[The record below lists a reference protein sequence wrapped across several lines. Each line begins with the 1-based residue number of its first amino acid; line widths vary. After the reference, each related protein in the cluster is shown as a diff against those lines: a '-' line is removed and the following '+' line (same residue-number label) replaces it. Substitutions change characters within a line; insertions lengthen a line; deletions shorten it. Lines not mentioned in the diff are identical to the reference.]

1 MNNILRFISIFLA
14 AGALFNS
21 CETTDLDLRTSPNDL
36 APDQADPNLLLNYV
50 QLQYVA
56 SMSALNNLSAALVRI
71 DHLACGSD
79 YFNCLPASILSNTWT
94 RTYVDILSNLQNLE
108 AQDAGTGDLA
118 FQIAVAKT
126 LYAHSLILLV
136 DFAAKAP
143 FSQAGNPKDFPAPS
157 LDSGEEVYE
166 GAMQLL
172 DEAYSL
178 FSADPITI
186 GVVDLFYDEDISKW
200 KKLINTIKLKVAYT
214 TGNASM
220 FNTII
225 ASGEFI
231 SSSEDDFFF
240 RYGTRELQPDTRH
253 PDYTIDYTP
262 SGASLYKSNWMMQL
276 MLNAKDP
283 RIRYYYYRQVD
294 ATPGV
299 DAPPNETVQACGLVP
314 EPQHY
319 LDGGF
324 TICPPPQGYW
334 GRSHGGGGGIP
345 PDNFLR
351 SAIGVYP
358 AGGRFDDD
366 SFGNVGLGLGGGG
379 AGIEP
384 IIMSSYVDF
393 WRGYMATSDAERA
406 NFLRSGMTKSIAT
419 VKSFGTLDS
428 TADLANFEPQPDEV
442 TSYTDLVVLDFLAAS
457 GDDKENIYAEQ
468 YWIALYGGAAEA
480 WTYYRLTGY
489 PTTLQPMLEAN
500 PGPFPR
506 SLLYAEN
513 EVVNNPNLL
522 QKESLTEQVFWDTNP
537 PSPSFPRA
545 N

>member
-1 MNNILRFISIFLA
+1 MKIILRFVSIILA

-21 CETTDLDLRTSPNDL
+21 CETTELDLRTSPNDL
-36 APDQADPNLLLNYV
+36 APDQADPNLLLNFV
-50 QLQYVA
+50 QLQYAA

-71 DHLACGSD
+71 DLLTCGSD
-79 YFNCLPASILSNTWT
+79 YFNCLPGPTLNGTWT
-94 RTYVDILSNLQNLE
+94 RTYVDILPNLQILE
-108 AQDAGTGDLA
+108 SQDAGTGDLA

-136 DFAAKAP
+136 DFAAKAN
-143 FSQAGNPKDFPAPS
+143 FSQAGNPKDFPAPL

-186 GVVDLFYDEDISKW
+186 GVVDLFYDADIGKW
-200 KKLINTIKLKVAYT
+200 RKLINTIKLKVAYT
-214 TGNASM
+214 TGNAAM
-220 FNTII
+220 FNSII
-225 ASGEFI
+225 TGGEFI
-231 SSSEDDFFF
+231 SSAEDDFFF
-240 RYGTRELQPDTRH
+240 QYGTRELVPDTRH
-253 PDYTIDYTP
+253 PDYAVDYTP
-262 SGASLYKSNWMMQL
+262 SGAGLYRSNWMMRL
-276 MLNAKDP
+276 MLDANDP
-283 RIRYYYYRQVD
+283 RLRYYFYRQVD

-299 DAPPNETVQACGLVP
+299 DAPTDENVQGCGVAPNLP
-314 EPQHY
+314 HY
-319 LDGGF
+319 EDGGF
-324 TICPPPQGYW
+324 TICPPPLGYW
-334 GRSHGGGGGIP
+334 GRSHGSGGGRP
-345 PDNFLR
+345 PDNFLIT
-351 SAIGVYP
+351 AVGVYP

-366 SFGNVGLGLGGGG
+366 SFGNVGIGLGGGG

-393 WRGYMATSDAERA
+393 WRGYMATSDGERA

-419 VKSFGTLDS
+419 VQSYGALDS
-428 TADLANFEPQPDEV
+428 NADLANFEPQPNQV
-442 TSYTDLVVLDFLAAS
+442 ASYIDLVVSDFLTAS
-457 GDDKENIYAEQ
+457 GDDMENIYAEQ
-468 YWIALYGGAAEA
+468 YWTALYGGAAEA

-489 PTTLQPMLEAN
+489 PTTLQPMFEAN

-506 SLLYAEN
+506 SLLYAQN
-513 EVVNNPNLL
+513 EVVNNANLR

-537 PSPSFPRA
+537 PSPTYPPA